1 MHVSRGKYVRKLEG
15 QFARNFN
22 SKFCISANSATSCL
36 SMAVGALDLGPG
48 DEVLLPSMSWIS
60 TATSILTFQAIPIF
74 CEVKPD
80 TFCIDPDDIEKR
92 ITKRTKAIM
101 IVHLGGNSCDMDKI
115 SKICKKHNLKLIED

>member
-1 MHVSRGKYVRKLEG
+1 
-15 QFARNFN
+15 
-22 SKFCISANSATSCL
+22 
-36 SMAVGALDLGPG
+36 MAVGALDLGPG

-101 IVHLGGNSCDMDKI
+101 IVHLEGTLVIWIKYQKFVKNI
-115 SKICKKHNLKLIED
+115 I